1 MSSRAPFFVAPSF
14 LFCRPEP
21 LFCRPEPPFL
31 SPRAKR
37 GVPRRLRA
45 SGNTVG
51 NVTPRRKPRGLLLT
65 TSENPTVL
73 QKKTTVILSVKPQV
87 MEGVLAEIKDSVT
100 PNHLL
105 ISIAAG
111 LPIKFYEKRLPEGTR
126 LIRVMPNTCAIVGK
140 AVSVISKGSF
150 ALEEDLELVKRLFS
164 TVGLALTSEERY
176 MDAVTALSGSGPAYV
191 ALFIE
196 ALTDAGVLVGL
207 PRDLA
212 ETLALETVRGTVELM
227 SQTKKSPYE
236 VKSMVS
242 SPGGTTIAA
251 LEALYEKGFLGIMMS
266 AIKKA
271 YLRSLELKVE

>member
-1 MSSRAPFFVAPSF
+1 MKRQGIGFIGGGMMAEALIRGF
-14 LFCRPEP
+14 LNSKLFKPTEILVSEP
-21 LFCRPEPPFL
+21 NGERRQYLEEFY
-31 SPRAKR
+31 
-37 GVPRRLRA
+37 GV
-45 SGNTVG
+45 
-51 NVTPRRKPRGLLLT
+51 LT

-73 QKKTTVILSVKPQV
+73 QKKTTVILAVKPQV
-87 MEGVLAEIKDSVT
+87 MEGVLAEIKHSVT

-105 ISIAAG
+105 ITIAAG

-150 ALEEDLELVKRLFS
+150 ALEEDLEFAKRLFS

-227 SQTKKSPYE
+227 SQNKKSPYE

-251 LEALYEKGFLGIMMS
+251 LEALYEKGFSGTIMS